1 MASLVL
7 LIFIALLLP
16 GVVNR
21 TRALLSGR
29 RGVSLWQHA
38 RGLRVLMRK
47 GAVYSSVTG
56 PVFRLAPVVCFGS
69 ALTAL
74 LLVPVGGFGPL
85 LSFDGDV
92 VLFCYLLALGRMLL
106 VLAAMDTGSS
116 FEGMGASREAL
127 YGALVE
133 PALFTV
139 LGTLALVSGN
149 TSFAG
154 IFVRLQG
161 GSTAATILMALVA
174 YALWKII
181 LVEGGRIPVDD
192 PRTHLE
198 LTMIH
203 EAMVLDYCGFDLG
216 LITLAGWLKTASLAA
231 IAAAALSSPL
241 GWGAGG
247 TVLLC
252 VLFGVAIGAIE
263 SFMARGRLAG
273 NTTYIVTIFAVALV
287 TFIVGYLIRQGFQIG

>member
-92 VLFCYLLALGRMLL
+92 VLFRFN
-106 VLAAMDTGSS
+106 V
-116 FEGMGASREAL
+116 
-127 YGALVE
+127 
-133 PALFTV
+133 
-139 LGTLALVSGN
+139 
-149 TSFAG
+149 
-154 IFVRLQG
+154 
-161 GSTAATILMALVA
+161 
-174 YALWKII
+174 
-181 LVEGGRIPVDD
+181 
-192 PRTHLE
+192 
-198 LTMIH
+198 
-203 EAMVLDYCGFDLG
+203 
-216 LITLAGWLKTASLAA
+216 
-231 IAAAALSSPL
+231 
-241 GWGAGG
+241 
-247 TVLLC
+247 
-252 VLFGVAIGAIE
+252 
-263 SFMARGRLAG
+263 
-273 NTTYIVTIFAVALV
+273 
-287 TFIVGYLIRQGFQIG
+287 